1 MIKNKPNFLGI
12 GSVRGGSTWL
22 WTIINSYPDF
32 YMPNK
37 RKEILIDRSLNLWTT
52 DFK

>member
-22 WTIINSYPDF
+22 WTIINSHPDF
-32 YMPNK
+32 YMP
-37 RKEILIDRSLNLWTT
+37 S
-52 DFK
+52 